1 MGTVLI
7 LTKQDLQKAHVTYI
21 SDSSLRSELRFGQYI
36 WNKFG
41 VKGKTWPL
49 LYYETD
55 GGRAY
60 NMAYMEAK

>member
-1 MGTVLI
+1 MSVLN
-7 LTKQDLQKAHVTYI
+7 LTKADLLSSHNKYMN
-21 SDSSLRSELRFGQYI
+21 DSSLRSELRFGQYI